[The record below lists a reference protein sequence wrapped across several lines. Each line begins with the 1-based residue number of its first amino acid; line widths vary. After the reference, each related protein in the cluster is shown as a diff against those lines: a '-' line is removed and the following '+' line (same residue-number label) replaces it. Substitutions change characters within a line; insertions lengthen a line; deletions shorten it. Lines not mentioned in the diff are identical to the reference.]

1 MNRLVLLAAALAI
14 WSFSAT
20 AQLSFT
26 NSSHLFNEDYNSGG
40 CVGISDM
47 NGDGLDDMVH
57 LDQSKRLVVEYQNAD
72 GTFSAYDYGNVSS
85 SSQWGMCIGDLD
97 QNGHNDVFSG
107 GSFDGVHVMMIDEP
121 GVSNLLS
128 LAEGSMFM
136 QCNNMADIN
145 NDGWLDAFGCN
156 DVAESRIWGNDGT
169 GALVPQNGWI
179 DMATVPASD
188 NSGNY
193 GSVWSD
199 VNNDGHLDLFIAKC
213 RQGVTNVNDPRRI
226 NALFL
231 NDGNGNFTED
241 AMDRGLVTFTQAWA
255 ADMADYD
262 NDGDMDCI
270 IVNHDNTMK
279 LLENDGNG
287 YFTDVTAGSGLE
299 ISGFILQVIMR
310 DFNNDGYLDVIY
322 AGGSDGFLLGNG
334 DGTFT
339 PAPSMFPYSDVM
351 HSFAIGDLNNDGSLD
366 VLSSYGNGYVTPDN
380 YNDDILW
387 MNNGN
392 DNNHFAV
399 NLEGTVS
406 NRNAV
411 GARVEIH
418 GPWGVQIREVRSG
431 ESYGINNSFQLHFGL
446 GQATAID
453 SLIIKWPAGGID
465 VIENPQINQTLSV
478 IENTCI
484 AEPAFVETDGPGV
497 LCPGSSLT
505 LTASPGDSYMWSTGE
520 ETQSI
525 VVSEEGSY
533 SVTVFSEGGCFSNSP
548 MFFVEVGPDETP
560 ELTADGSLEF
570 CEGESVML
578 TSSEAASYEW
588 SNGETSQSI
597 EVTQSGTY
605 SVTVQGACDSFTSET
620 IDVVVNPTPD
630 TPEAEGD
637 IIPAPGVGELNA
649 IGTNLS
655 WYDVPEGG
663 EVLGTGSMFVTP
675 YVSQTTP
682 FYVEDSNL
690 MGGELATGGKVDN
703 SGSGAYHTNDAYFL
717 IFDAYEDFILK
728 SVVVYADGSGDRTI
742 RVTDANDN
750 ILAEGVFDIPDGE
763 STVELNFDVPAGDGH
778 ELKVIGNPNMYRNSV
793 GSGVDFPY
801 ELGDM
806 GAITGTNIDGQNEFT
821 YYYFFYNWTV
831 QRPITGCVSDR
842 AEALVVVDP
851 TVSINENE
859 SVSGISVFPVPAV
872 NEVNLQMNF
881 DGNYQLSMFDIS
893 GKVQLE
899 REGVANSGNA
909 EVLSIEGLSSG
920 LYLVR
925 VTNNNQ
931 TYTAK
936 VVVK

>member
-1 MNRLVLLAAALAI
+1 MNRLLPLVATLAF
-14 WSFSAT
+14 WSVTAS

-26 NSSHLFNEDYNSGG
+26 NSSNLFNESYNSGG

-57 LDQSKRLVVEYQNAD
+57 LDQSKRLVVEYQNSD
-72 GTFSAYDYGNVSS
+72 GSFTAYDYGNVSGS
-85 SSQWGMCIGDLD
+85 QQWGMCIGDLT
-97 QNGHNDVFSG
+97 NSGHNDVFSG
-107 GSFDGVHVMMIDEP
+107 GSYDGVHVMMIDEP
-121 GVSNLLS
+121 GVSTLLS

-136 QCNNMADIN
+136 QGTNMADMN

-169 GALVPQNGWI
+169 GALIPQNGWI
-179 DMATVPASD
+179 DMATTPSSD

-213 RQGVTNVNDPRRI
+213 RQGVSNPNDPRRI

-310 DFNNDGYLDVIY
+310 DFNNDGYMDVIY
-322 AGGSDGFLLGNG
+322 SGGSSGFLLGNG

-339 PAPSMFPYSDVM
+339 PASNMFPYSDVM

-366 VLSSYGNGYVTPDN
+366 VLASYGNGYVTPDN

-399 NLEGTVS
+399 DLEGTIS

-453 SLIIKWPAGGID
+453 SVVIKWPAGGIE

-478 IENTCI
+478 IEGVCI
-484 AEPAFVETDGPGV
+484 AEPAIVESDGIGV
-497 LCPGSSLT
+497 LCPGSSVT
-505 LTASPGDSYMWSTGE
+505 LMASPGESYLWSTGA

-525 VVSEEGSY
+525 VVTDEGSY
-533 SVTVFSEGGCFSNSP
+533 SVTVYSEGGCYSNSP

-560 ELTADGSLEF
+560 ELSVVGNLEF
-570 CEGESVML
+570 CDGGSVML
-578 TSSEAASYEW
+578 TSSEATSYEW
-588 SNGETSQSI
+588 SNGETSQTI
-597 EVTQSGTY
+597 EVTEGGTY
-605 SVTVQGACDSFTSET
+605 SVTIVGSCDSFTSED
-620 IDVVVNPTPD
+620 IEVVVNATPNA
-630 TPEAEGD
+630 PEAEGD
-637 IIPAPGVGELNA
+637 IIPLPGVAELNA
-649 IGTNLS
+649 IGANLS
-655 WYDVPEGG
+655 WYDVPQDG
-663 EVLGTGSMFVTP
+663 EVLGTGAFFETP
-675 YVSQTTP
+675 FISQTTP

-690 MGGELATGGKVDN
+690 MGGELANGGKVDN
-703 SGSGAYHTNDAYFL
+703 SGNGAFHTNASYFL
-717 IFDAYEDFILK
+717 IFDAYEEFTLK
-728 SVVVYADGSGDRTI
+728 SVVVYANGSGNRTI
-742 RVTDANDN
+742 RLTDSNDDL
-750 ILAEGVFDIPDGE
+750 IVEGTFDIPDGE
-763 STVELNFDVPAGDGH
+763 STVELDFEVPAGDGY
-778 ELKVIGNPNMYRNSV
+778 ELKVIGNPNMYRNSD

-801 ELGDM
+801 ALGDM

-821 YYYFFYNWTV
+821 YYYFFYDWTV
-831 QRPITGCVSDR
+831 QRPISGCVSDR
-842 AEALVVVDP
+842 TEVLAVVDP

-859 SVSGISVFPVPAV
+859 STAGVSVFPVPAE

-881 DGNYQLSMFDIS
+881 DGDYHLTMFDVS
-893 GKVQLE
+893 GKIQLE
-899 REGVANSGNA
+899 RESVANRGNA

-920 LYLVR
+920 LYLLR
-925 VTNNNQ
+925 VINNNQ